1 MKYFFIVF
9 LCTALIISCKDKKQN
24 AASEQPATV
33 TTADPVKDSTEIRE
47 VISSFY
53 NWYDKNFAKF
63 QAYDLYSGIRKKD
76 APPYKINWDE
86 VKKYQQYIHDSVPQ
100 LGEEF
105 NMNQKK
111 FFEQCDSA
119 FKVDVED
126 DIPYGFDFDWFTNS
140 QEDTKYLL
148 DEINKSLPWIITIT
162 GDKATVDVKG
172 EYNNDGEKKTETA
185 ITIQM
190 KKENGKWKIAKTW
203 MD

>member
-1 MKYFFIVF
+1 MKYFVIVF
-9 LCTALIISCKDKKQN
+9 FCTALIVSCKDKKQN
-24 AASEQPATV
+24 AASGQPATV
-33 TTADPVKDSTEIRE
+33 VTSDPVKDSTEIRE

-63 QAYDLYSGIRKKD
+63 QTYDLYSGIRKKD
-76 APPYKINWDE
+76 APPYKINWHE
-86 VKKYQQYIHDSVPQ
+86 VKKYQQFIHDSIPQ

-105 NMNQKK
+105 NMNQKR

-148 DEINKSLPWIITIT
+148 DEINKSLPWAITIT

-172 EYNNDGEKKTETA
+172 EYNNDGEKKTETT

-203 MD
+203 ID